1 MTTYLYSIEINDSEC
16 IMLENLLNERIQ
28 HLRNTNETF
37 RKLSDEGHYGWEES
51 VLYKLKESYK
61 SALITSTSSSCWE
74 NKVKLWS
81 PKK

>member
-1 MTTYLYSIEINDSEC
+1 MTTYSYIIEINDSEC

-51 VLYKLKESYK
+51 VLYKLKESCK
-61 SALITSTSSSCWE
+61 SATMMSTSSACLGSE
-74 NKVKLWS
+74 VKLWS

>member
-1 MTTYLYSIEINDSEC
+1 MTTYSYTIEINDSEY

-28 HLRNTNETF
+28 HLRDTNETF

-51 VLYKLKESYK
+51 VLNKLKESCK
-61 SALITSTSSSCWE
+61 STLMTSTSSSCWGNE
-74 NKVKLWS
+74 VKLWS